1 MTTLRMPVPY
11 AVHLVG
17 PQTRALLDALPLG
30 LVLLDE
36 TGRVLGCNDAFVL
49 TFDCAFPVGEPL
61 PHAMIV
67 PADAPALNAAV
78 AAALRDATLP
88 RELRVH
94 VAARPAEPLVMTV
107 AAAPSGTGASL
118 IVAVRDVREQLRLE
132 QQVAQTTKMQ
142 AIGQLAG
149 GIAHDFNNIL
159 AANLGLIEQLI
170 DRHVVG
176 DEDYDDLEQV
186 RLNNRRGAAL
196 VHQLLAFARQQTLRV
211 QLVEVN
217 GVIEPLA
224 PLLRRLLGEAVAL
237 DLDLDAGTTPTR
249 VDPGQLEQVLVNLA
263 VNARD
268 AMPGGGTLTIAT
280 RSVSA
285 PAVAALGHAVMP
297 VADYVEIAVRD
308 SGTGIPRE
316 LAAKIFEPFFTTK
329 DAGKGTGLG
338 LSTVYG
344 IVKQSGGFVFNAPGP
359 GGGTVFSLYFPRANE
374 VATVA
379 TLPPEPA
386 AVRAAGVRV
395 LLVEDDR
402 AVRTVLRRALE
413 RGGFVV
419 TESVDALA
427 ALPFVEDPGFAIDV
441 LVSDVMM
448 PGMDGPELA
457 ARARAARP
465 GLPVVLMS
473 GYAEPSQRARATDPA
488 TSFLAKPFTAAALL
502 AAIDAA
508 LSY

>member
-1 MTTLRMPVPY
+1 MTGRGLPAPY

-30 LVLLDE
+30 LVLLDQA
-36 TGRVLGCNDAFVL
+36 GHVLGCNDAFVL
-49 TFDCAFPVGEPL
+49 TFDCAFPVGKPL

-67 PADAPALNAAV
+67 PADAKALDTAI
-78 AAALRDATLP
+78 AAALRNATLP
-88 RELRVH
+88 RELRIR
-94 VAARPAEPLVMTV
+94 VATRPAEPLVLTI
-107 AAAPSGTGASL
+107 ATAPSGTGATL
-118 IVAVRDVREQLRLE
+118 LVAVRDVREQLRLE
-132 QQVAQTTKMQ
+132 RQVAQATKMQ

-149 GIAHDFNNIL
+149 GVAHDFNNIL
-159 AANLGLIEQLI
+159 TANLGLIEMLI
-170 DRHVVG
+170 DRHTVG
-176 DEDYDDLEQV
+176 DEDYADLEQV
-186 RLNNRRGAAL
+186 RLNNRRGADL

-211 QLVEVN
+211 QLVEVR
-217 GVIEPLA
+217 GVIELLA
-224 PLLRRLLGEAVAL
+224 PLLQRLLGDAVTL
-237 DLDLDAGTTPTR
+237 DLQLAAGPTSIR
-249 VDPGQLEQVLVNLA
+249 VDPGQLEQVIVNLA

-268 AMPGGGTLTIAT
+268 AMPGGGTLTITTCQIA
-280 RSVSA
+280 A
-285 PAVAALGHAVMP
+285 PTVTELGHTMMP
-297 VADYVEIAVRD
+297 TADYIEIAVRD

-329 DAGKGTGLG
+329 DVGKGTGLG

-359 GGGTVFSLYFPRANE
+359 DGGTVFSLYFPRADE
-374 VATVA
+374 AAVVAA
-379 TLPPEPA
+379 PPPEPA
-386 AVRAAGVRV
+386 AVHATGVRV

-413 RGGFVV
+413 RGGMIV

-427 ALPFVEDPGFAIDV
+427 ALPLVEDTGFAIDV

-448 PGMDGPELA
+448 FGMDGPELA

-473 GYAEPSQRARATDPA
+473 GYAEPSQRARAADPA

-502 AAIDAA
+502 TAVTVA
-508 LSY
+508 LSN